1 MQRWMRVLKMLA
13 LLVVMLAVGLVVV
26 GQLGG
31 LAGTPPVLGVQ
42 DGRLKPPSLTPNS
55 VSSQALLYPDHPQRA
70 YAAIAPLSIQ
80 GEPDAAMQR
89 LTEVLLK
96 MELTTV
102 VIQGSDYVYAQSST
116 PWLRFTD
123 DVEFWLDRPHKV
135 IHVRSASRLGRGDR
149 GVNRQRVEAI
159 RAAFQQAGG

>member
-1 MQRWMRVLKMLA
+1 MQRWMRVLRMLA
-13 LLVVMLAVGLVVV
+13 LLVVVVAAGLVVV

-80 GEPDAAMQR
+80 QDPDAAMRR
-89 LTEVLLK
+89 LVDVLQK
-96 MELTTV
+96 MERTTV
-102 VIQGSDYVYAQSST
+102 VTQGQDYVYAQSST

-135 IHVRSASRLGRGDR
+135 IHVRSASRLGRGDH
-149 GVNRQRVEAI
+149 GVNRKRVEAI